1 MLLVSAASV
10 RAADAPVAADA
21 PTVDILWTE
30 TKRYSYG
37 SEELIIRDFF
47 QDRRGG
53 FFVDVGC
60 AWPIKNSNT
69 YYLEKHL
76 GWKGI
81 GIDGLPDFADNWA
94 RRRPNST
101 FLNFLV
107 SDHSDTEERFYK
119 VPVWGLSTAEA
130 EVAATMPLVDEI
142 EVPSITLDDL
152 LERFGVTKVDFVSID
167 VEGHQAKVL
176 AGFDVQRWKPEL
188 VCIEDDGELSIPW
201 FKERGYAPI
210 ERYRARDI
218 VNWYFAPVEI
228 AAKVNARETERGRE
242 ERRKMEEMLAKEP
255 SGSSVRAYWTPKYLL
270 GPDGMPVLNP
280 RWEPPEVWQR
290 AAQEGGDPAKVGDDI
305 AKEGGDA
312 APASAVVADAAAPSK
327 APGAATAS
335 SALTSPAPQRS
346 EDALRPEEAP
356 RPEAK
361 PQGEGGH

>member
-1 MLLVSAASV
+1 VREHDRRAHRGVSGERDLPARCEDPHPRRVRRVVRREDERGLRVVELARDRQHLLV
-10 RAADAPVAADA
+10 REP
-21 PTVDILWTE
+21 P
-30 TKRYSYG
+30 R
-37 SEELIIRDFF
+37 
-47 QDRRGG
+47 
-53 FFVDVGC
+53 
-60 AWPIKNSNT
+60 
-69 YYLEKHL
+69 
-76 GWKGI
+76 
-81 GIDGLPDFADNWA
+81 
-94 RRRPNST
+94 
-101 FLNFLV
+101 
-107 SDHSDTEERFYK
+107 
-119 VPVWGLSTAEA
+119 
-130 EVAATMPLVDEI
+130 
-142 EVPSITLDDL
+142 
-152 LERFGVTKVDFVSID
+152 
-167 VEGHQAKVL
+167 
-176 AGFDVQRWKPEL
+176 
-188 VCIEDDGELSIPW
+188 IEDDGELSIPW